1 MPWAPELF
9 SAPVLAR
16 LEEQRQRKLVDVP
29 FWDGLMTGELDAL
42 IGSFAGQPEVHHP
55 VRGRI
60 RGARE
65 FGAFVTELN
74 AWFARRQ
81 VSVEEVDRVAA
92 QRHGFDEVIL
102 HVDGTTGRIGL
113 PVATVADKRF
123 DRRIKELRMYYSSRP
138 LTGHRATRP
147 PLLQP
152 DPELH
157 ASDVV
162 SEYQAA
168 LAAGDVD
175 AIVAAFEPGAYVR
188 EPAGGQSHPPRPRWS
203 PRVLRAVVLEWR
215 RNPAGALRGDR
226 RRTRVCFGVQR
237 CALGQDGAAAA
248 GRARCLRAR
257 SEWQARCSTHVRR
270 HRTAA
275 PSGGDGL
282 ELTPASWDRWDA
294 AQVA

>member
-16 LEEQRQRKLVDVP
+16 LEEQHQRKLVDVP
-29 FWDGLMTGELDAL
+29 LMDGLMTGELDAL

-55 VRGRI
+55 ARGRI

-74 AWFARRQ
+74 AWFGRRQ
-81 VSVEEVDRVAA
+81 VSVEEVDGVAA

-188 EPAGGQSHPPRPRWS
+188 EPAGGRHIHRGHDG
-203 PRVLRAVVLEWR
+203 LRAFYEQLFS
-215 RNPAGALRGDR
+215 NGGGM
-226 RRTRVCFGVQR
+226 RTRWR
-237 CALGQDGAAAA
+237 CRAK
-248 GRARCLRAR
+248 GR
-257 SEWQARCSTHVRR
+257 RCS
-270 HRTAA
+270 
-275 PSGGDGL
+275 
-282 ELTPASWDRWDA
+282 
-294 AQVA
+294 